1 MKWNAFILPPS
12 SFILRV
18 RTTPNPNPLP
28 EAEGARGADAYLSS
42 GVVAGCV
49 AGVDFCSRSSLFPGS
64 ALGDVE
70 SGRLLALFSATAAL
84 AMLWMV
90 WLTTRAERERDP
102 VLRAW
107 HRLDARYARLGL
119 GRAPHEP
126 ASRWAERVSLAGVDT
141 AGQLRELSWRFNSW
155 RYAGPEP
162 GSGASALIKA
172 LDRHR
177 PGHLHRRQFFGASP

>member
-1 MKWNAFILPPS
+1 LLGGWVPSPVFDASDWLRSGWNNFALGFDATRQRQMLQ
-12 SFILRV
+12 
-18 RTTPNPNPLP
+18 PL
-28 EAEGARGADAYLSS
+28 G
-42 GVVAGCV
+42 
-49 AGVDFCSRSSLFPGS
+49 
-64 ALGDVE
+64 LGDVE

-90 WLTTRAERERDP
+90 WLTARAERERDP

-107 HRLDARYARLGL
+107 RRLDARYARLGL

-126 ASRWAERVSLAGVDT
+126 ASHWAERVSLAGVDT

-155 RYAGPEP
+155 RYADREP
-162 GSGASALIKA
+162 GRGASALIKA

-177 PGHLHRRQFFGASP
+177 PGHQHRRLFSGASP